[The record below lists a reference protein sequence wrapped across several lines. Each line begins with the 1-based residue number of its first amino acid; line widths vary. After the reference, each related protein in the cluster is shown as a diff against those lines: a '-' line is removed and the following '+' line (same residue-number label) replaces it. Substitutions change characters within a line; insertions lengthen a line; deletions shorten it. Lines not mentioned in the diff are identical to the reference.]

1 MHLKSQYT
9 ENIMPNVI
17 YFFNVSMYFQL
28 ISFNCTNL
36 NESDDLLILKS
47 VAMFRT
53 IINYTTL
60 FLQYIV
66 SILYNA
72 IFCMHKLPGC
82 IPRFTKL
89 VRISHFQYDK

>member
-17 YFFNVSMYFQL
+17 YFFNVSMHFQL

-47 VAMFRT
+47 MAMFRT

-66 SILYNA
+66 SIL
-72 IFCMHKLPGC
+72 
-82 IPRFTKL
+82 
-89 VRISHFQYDK
+89 